1 MKLHRDVL
9 RGLLVFRGKQKHLT
23 GLRVSDDGRWLVA
36 SDHVSLAYGSITEA
50 APSDTWDG
58 FGLENLLKW
67 VPRGHE
73 LMDLSHGAVSDCL
86 IYWDASDGT
95 PLQVNRA
102 EHQLPSPEN
111 LIKTMELQREGVAMA
126 MSPIQLAKI
135 GKALRPFHR
144 SFVFPRFSITKGVTG
159 PADRVSVNAPGMWMA
174 GKTGEH
180 ELRIFTMPLHIAEE
194 NWPQ

>member
-1 MKLHRDVL
+1 MKIHRDVL

-36 SDHVSLAYGSITEA
+36 SDHVSLAYGSVTDAQPGI
-50 APSDTWDG
+50 SWDG

-73 LMDLSHGAVSDCL
+73 VLDLESKRVDNCLM
-86 IYWDASDGT
+86 YWDASDGT

-126 MSPIQLAKI
+126 MSPVQLAKI
-135 GKALRPFHR
+135 GKALRPFDR
-144 SFVFPRFSITKGVTG
+144 MFVFPRAISHWTEREPGTVH
-159 PADRVSVNAPGMWMA
+159 PVNAPGMWIA

>member
-36 SDHVSLAYGSITEA
+36 SDHVSLAYGSVTEA
-50 APSDTWDG
+50 APGVSWDG

-73 LMDLSHGAVSDCL
+73 GLDLDASPTHLM
-86 IYWDASDGT
+86 YWDASDGT
-95 PLQVNRA
+95 PRQVNMA

-111 LIKTMELQREGVAMA
+111 LIRTMNLERSGVAMA

-144 SFVFPRFSITKGVTG
+144 SFVFPRSIVGSHG
-159 PADRVSVNAPGMWMA
+159 LNAPGMWVA

-180 ELRIFTMPLHIAEE
+180 ELRIFTIPLHIAEE